1 MKIIAKG
8 FQNIYL
14 TGEEGLNYVMNNVK
28 IEGLKREEFTEA
40 LNVLNEAAKS
50 YRKVLPPEAYKEPY
64 MSLEEFSSE
73 AERINFLTAKIKGRI
88 VGIMGY
94 EYVGDAALVRHGYVR
109 PSHQRMGIGS
119 TLLKVIEEKIR
130 SEGKVKKI
138 IVGMYRK
145 AYWAVSFWSKHGFTL
160 VGNSE
165 EVLRRYYNIPEV
177 QIRNS
182 IAMCKEI

>member
-14 TGEEGLNYVMNNVK
+14 TGEEVLNYVMNNVK
-28 IEGLKREEFTEA
+28 IEGLKREEF
-40 LNVLNEAAKS
+40 
-50 YRKVLPPEAYKEPY
+50 
-64 MSLEEFSSE
+64 SSE
-73 AERINFLTAKIKGRI
+73 AERINFLTAKIEGRI

-119 TLLKVIEEKIR
+119 TLLKIIEEKIR